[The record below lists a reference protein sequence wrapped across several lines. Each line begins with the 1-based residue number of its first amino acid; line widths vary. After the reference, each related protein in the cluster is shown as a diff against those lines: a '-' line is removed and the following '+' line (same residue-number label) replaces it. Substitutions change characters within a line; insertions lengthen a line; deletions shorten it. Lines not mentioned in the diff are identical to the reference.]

1 MEQVL
6 HGARSRLLQYPHVH
20 RSLQKLITCAH
31 ICGLVHRVWTDRALW
46 KPIYCRVQLDYA
58 RYEYHFLF
66 TKQSR
71 VLGIDCYGSHS
82 VRTYVSLSH
91 KLLLASLHAESK
103 DF

>member
-20 RSLQKLITCAH
+20 CSLQKLIMCAH
-31 ICGLVHRVWTDRALW
+31 ICGLVPRVWTDRALW
-46 KPIYCRVQLDYA
+46 KPIHVYGHVQLDYA

-71 VLGIDCYGSHS
+71 VLG
-82 VRTYVSLSH
+82 
-91 KLLLASLHAESK
+91 
-103 DF
+103 